1 MKIKRISSFVCAVAF
16 LGTATAAMAGAYGE
30 PEQAE
35 EMPRSAPAA
44 AEVAPS
50 DDFSPF
56 AYGSLGALYAEEFFT
71 GSAKQLHN
79 SYGWGLSARVGY
91 RFHPNVAAELL
102 YEHAVEFDA
111 DSGTDRRA
119 FSLMPNLKAYFVEGF
134 CEPFAAVGLGLV
146 GVDNTHNNPDGTGP
160 GGGARP
166 VEDGYGFGMRF
177 GIGADFYATEQIYI
191 SPEVAYVLPLTSEV
205 NNYQYLTA
213 GLSIGYAFN

>member
-1 MKIKRISSFVCAVAF
+1 MKIKSMSSFVCAVAF
-16 LGTATAAMAGAYGE
+16 LGTATVAMAGAYGE

-50 DDFSPF
+50 DDFAPF
-56 AYGSLGALYAEEFFT
+56 AYGSLGALYGQEFFDN
-71 GSAKQLHN
+71 SVKQKHN
-79 SYGWGLSARVGY
+79 TYGWGLSARAGY
-91 RFHPNVAAELL
+91 RFHENISAELL
-102 YEHAVEFDA
+102 YEHVIEFDA
-111 DSGTDRRA
+111 DDNTDRRA
-119 FSLMPNLKAYFVEGF
+119 FSLMPNIKVFPVQGF
-134 CEPFAAVGLGLV
+134 CEPYLSVGAGLV
-146 GVDNTHNNPDGTGP
+146 GTDNTGDVRDN
-160 GGGARP
+160 GAKG

-191 SPEVAYVLPLTSEV
+191 EPEVAFVLPLTSDV

>member
-1 MKIKRISSFVCAVAF
+1 MKMKRMSSFVCAMAF
-16 LGTATAAMAGAYGE
+16 FGTATAAMAGAYGE

-50 DDFSPF
+50 DDFAPF

-79 SYGWGLSARVGY
+79 TYGWGLSARVGY
-91 RFHPNVAAELL
+91 RFHENVSAELL
-102 YEHAVEFDA
+102 YEHVIEFDA
-111 DSGTDRRA
+111 DQGTDRRA
-119 FSLMPNLKAYFVEGF
+119 FSLMPNIKVFPIQGF
-134 CEPFAAVGLGLV
+134 CEPFLAVGAGLV
-146 GVDNTHNNPDGTGP
+146 GASNTRAHNDSGNNGF
-160 GGGARP
+160 

-177 GIGADFYATEQIYI
+177 GLGADFYATEQIYL
-191 SPEVAYVLPLTSEV
+191 SPEVAFVLPLTSDV